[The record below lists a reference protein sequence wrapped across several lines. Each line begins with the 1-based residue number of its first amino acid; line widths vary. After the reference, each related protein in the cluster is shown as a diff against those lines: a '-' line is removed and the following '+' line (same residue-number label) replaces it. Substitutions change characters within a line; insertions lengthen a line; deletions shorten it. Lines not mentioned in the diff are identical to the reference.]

1 MPAVLE
7 LPSAVATSQLQ
18 FPSRD
23 THQLRP
29 VAPSTGSLTGSLA
42 RVLGHA
48 LPVPEGAFQQPMPGQ
63 PVSPFSAAE
72 APVPQPQASPTTGLP
87 QMTVE
92 ALVQALQQP
101 PTQETASS
109 LETLRMQMFGSYY
122 NELEGRM
129 KELRQVMEGG
139 VARARKAMLDRV
151 DELGAALHRD
161 MVTLRQETQKE
172 IEDLKRDVFTTV
184 MSISAINDKMSL
196 AESRN
201 RETWVAV
208 TKALADRIDHQSKA
222 NAEALERFR
231 SGADEGLDARVVRV
245 VEGTLMKLASMRKSD
260 AARPA
265 EPMAAVA

>member
-1 MPAVLE
+1 V
-7 LPSAVATSQLQ
+7 
-18 FPSRD
+18 
-23 THQLRP
+23 
-29 VAPSTGSLTGSLA
+29 
-42 RVLGHA
+42 
-48 LPVPEGAFQQPMPGQ
+48 
-63 PVSPFSAAE
+63 
-72 APVPQPQASPTTGLP
+72 
-87 QMTVE
+87 
-92 ALVQALQQP
+92 
-101 PTQETASS
+101 TQETASS

-151 DELGAALHRD
+151 DELGAALHPD

-245 VEGTLMKLASMRKSD
+245 VEGTLMKLASMRKPE
-260 AARPA
+260 A
-265 EPMAAVA
+265 PMAAVA